1 VPGLI
6 SQILST
12 ADIMLIVIGIGLLLL
27 GGLMATIYTGVS
39 SMVVQQFHT
48 ITNTTVTDY
57 TATTATYVPT
67 ILNML
72 GLTLINC
79 RGRAHHLHT
88 ISRYEAGSRSSRRN
102 WSVVAIENPVS

>member
-1 VPGLI
+1 MPGLI

-12 ADIMLIVIGIGLLLL
+12 SDIMLIVLGVGLLLL

-39 SMVVQQFHT
+39 SMVVKQFTT

-72 GLTLINC
+72 GLTLIIVAVGHIIYTLLVVM
-79 RGRAHHLHT
+79 RQGPGA
-88 ISRYEAGSRSSRRN
+88 AG
-102 WSVVAIENPVS
+102 VTGA

>member
-1 VPGLI
+1 MPGLI

-12 ADIMLIVIGIGLLLL
+12 ADIMLIVIGVGLLLL

-39 SMVVQQFHT
+39 SMVVQQFQT
-48 ITNTTVTDY
+48 ITETTVTDY

-72 GLTLINC
+72 GLTLIIVAV
-79 RGRAHHLHT
+79 GHIIYTLLVVMKQGPST
-88 ISRYEAGSRSSRRN
+88 AG
-102 WSVVAIENPVS
+102 VTGA